1 MVASNKCFKCFNECV
16 FKEDKEKKDLFGFPC
31 DMCCRT
37 ICADCNKM
45 MAQEI
50 RVIPST
56 SRSLIHLC
64 PDCIIELKQLPSM
77 LKKIPALEQAVVDL
91 ESKVKNLE
99 QQNQQPDLDK
109 EINEIKEKM
118 SNYEK
123 NQQKSEKS
131 CNQNLNLNNQSQ
143 IIDNESLCK
152 TIKNELKSQS
162 ELLASQLQTVVSN
175 IRDANK
181 DLVRFL
187 TEKSPDENWKRNTFV
202 NNQIN
207 LDTVRNATANATE
220 KIMAHNSNHK
230 SSKNLAKQKL
240 DSRGECAS
248 SSKQGIKGAKKNS
261 SGLTAA
267 TKQSWF
273 YVGNL
278 GAGTSM
284 EQLKEHLT
292 SHNIH
297 VLTIDKLPTK
307 NQHVASFKISVDPKY
322 EPDQLDAEIWPEDTT
337 RQTNKKTLIMTRRLV
352 PMMAPA
358 M

>member
-1 MVASNKCFKCFNECV
+1 
-16 FKEDKEKKDLFGFPC
+16 
-31 DMCCRT
+31 
-37 ICADCNKM
+37 
-45 MAQEI
+45 
-50 RVIPST
+50 
-56 SRSLIHLC
+56 
-64 PDCIIELKQLPSM
+64 M

-123 NQQKSEKS
+123 NQQKSEQS

-162 ELLASQLQTVVSN
+162 ELLASQLQTV
-175 IRDANK
+175 
-181 DLVRFL
+181 
-187 TEKSPDENWKRNTFV
+187 SPDENCKRNTLV

-220 KIMAHNSNHK
+220 KIMAHNSNQK

-240 DSRGECAS
+240 DSCGECAS

-292 SHNIH
+292 SHNIP

-322 EPDQLDAEIWPEDTT
+322 EPDLLDAEIWPEDTT
-337 RQTNKKTLIMTRRLV
+337 MVLIHD
-352 PMMAPA
+352 PSEG
-358 M
+358 